1 MQRARVL
8 PSLCLRWQRLSQ
20 LPGRLACSTSV
31 GLRYAIAPLPAW
43 TFPAHPASQ
52 QQRFLSTERKSNRRT
67 TGNTSPRTPA
77 SIENVWAQLE
87 AYYQQHSLLN
97 YDHCQR
103 VLEHLQQAKTA
114 EKVAVSAEQVH
125 FLLGSCVPE
134 LLPAQSAQER
144 LQLFQSLW
152 TQLLKLGQPTL
163 AHYHTRLQVLQQN
176 RLPLPDHRSLL
187 AEIAVY
193 HGAPDAAL
201 YSALLDV
208 ACSAGNMRQA
218 TELLAEMRE
227 HNFALTERNFHSL
240 LLGHARN
247 GDLAGTESVV
257 GSMRAAGIQLGT
269 STTEALRFE
278 AFVENG
284 QLERAKEVLQAKTGF
299 SAAQLLQ
306 MLRAVLAGKDVDTQ
320 LVQQLVSEMP
330 RDFLTGLDVPPAIKS
345 LCIQQVHEGRAQVV
359 IQLVAALPA
368 PNQNQNQNVDEYGS
382 LLLQEFFRAHVPV
395 TETLQFARQLVQ
407 RSQNPRALHLLV
419 ELALRRLPSSAL
431 GCLEALA
438 AAGEELRPHYF
449 WPLIL
454 HHYRREG
461 ESGMLRL
468 VGEMQRLRVECDEET
483 LRQYLLP
490 HLTQTL
496 TQPLESVKALEA
508 VGVKPSQTLAPVI
521 GILLQQNQV
530 PEVLELLKRYPTRLE
545 LATLLQPLSS
555 LAVNA
560 RATKRFEQFAQL
572 VQALQQ
578 KALQREEDF
587 VGALL
592 LQMCG
597 PQTRL
602 RQEPAALVRFVHEL
616 HRLELQISPAAA
628 EALLSVARHATAE
641 GNSVVL
647 EGLGK
652 TLQKMRNSQLTL
664 PADAASLHGGFIKH
678 PRDMSL
684 DELECHLVE
693 LESKQLNPRGVLRR
707 LLQLSVRSGRLERAQ
722 QLLAKCQ
729 ALKVQSSAGML
740 ASILDLHIKLRDLP
754 RAQQTLEQLKSTYPG
769 MYSIYPL
776 LAGFANSS
784 FSAFQLD
791 EHKLID
797 YAALLVHGEQLE
809 AAKQLLQQ
817 RSQQHKIVGG
827 DYVIKNVWQLLT
839 NVAQLAAS
847 RSASE
852 SEKEQEPGAKPTNLT
867 REMLDFLRGLGYCQ
881 SHNALLGPVVREWL
895 LKGDLDAAVAEF
907 QRLANKHK
915 HTPLQFEI
923 LSLLVRLGNG
933 DEKEL
938 ARFQDTTTAQT
949 AQQHLATV
957 TSTVSRVHGAA
968 NMNSALL
975 LALAESGTE
984 TQLRRLIINPEFR
997 INHDLLV
1004 KNCEHLGQEGAVRT
1018 LLRLARGV
1026 RGVQRTIDEQKIYD
1040 LLLGQFCRSNDYE
1053 AALDLFER
1061 LEADD
1066 EMKVSQDFLRNL
1078 VQLLNVNQVEIPSGI
1093 ALRAQIR

>member
-1 MQRARVL
+1 MQRARLL
-8 PSLCLRWQRLSQ
+8 PSLCLRWQRLGH
-20 LPGRLACSTSV
+20 LPGRRLACSTSSCQ
-31 GLRYAIAPLPAW
+31 RYAIAAPPPPAW
-43 TFPAHPASQ
+43 TWNFLTFPAPGQ
-52 QQRFLSTERKSNRRT
+52 QQRFLSTERRSSRRSAT
-67 TGNTSPRTPA
+67 TPRPPA
-77 SIENVWAQLE
+77 SIEEVWTQLE

-103 VLEHLQQAKTA
+103 VMEHLQQQQASNVTT
-114 EKVAVSAEQVH
+114 EQVH

-134 LLPAQSAQER
+134 LLPARSAQER
-144 LQLFQSLW
+144 MQLFESLW
-152 TQLLKLGQPTL
+152 KQLLKLGEPTL
-163 AHYHTRLQVLQQN
+163 AHYRTRLQVLRQN

-193 HGAPDAAL
+193 HGAADAGL
-201 YSALLDV
+201 YSDLLDV
-208 ACSAGNMRQA
+208 ACAAGNMRQA
-218 TELLAEMRE
+218 SELLAEMRE
-227 HNFALTERNFHSL
+227 RSFALTERNFHAL
-240 LLGHARN
+240 LQGHARN

-257 GSMRAAGIQLGT
+257 GSMRSAGLQLGT

-278 AFVENG
+278 ALVESG
-284 QLERAKEVLQAKTGF
+284 ELERARQVLGATTAF
-299 SAAQLLQ
+299 SPVQLLQ
-306 MLRAVLAGKDVDTQ
+306 MLRAVVAAKEVDAQ
-320 LVQQLVSEMP
+320 LVQQLLSELP
-330 RDFLTGLDVPPAIKS
+330 REFLTGLDLPPALKS
-345 LCIQQVHEGRAQVV
+345 LCIQLLHEGRPQVV
-359 IQLVAALPA
+359 IQMVAALPA
-368 PNQNQNQNVDEYGS
+368 PNHTQNQNVDEYGS
-382 LLLQEFFRAHVPV
+382 LLLQEFFRANVPLQ
-395 TETLQFARQLVQ
+395 ESLQFARQLVQ
-407 RSQNPRALHLLV
+407 RGQNPRALHLLA
-419 ELALRRLPSSAL
+419 ELSLRRLPSAAL
-431 GCLEALA
+431 GCLEALS

-454 HHYRREG
+454 HHFRREG

-468 VGEMQRLRVECDEET
+468 VAEMQRLRVECDEET

-490 HLTQTL
+490 NLSQSL
-496 TQPLESVKALEA
+496 AQPLESLKALEA
-508 VGVKPSQTLAPVI
+508 AGVRPSLALGPLL
-521 GILLQQNQV
+521 GILLQQQKLT
-530 PEVLELLKRYPTRLE
+530 EVLELLKRYPTRLE
-545 LATLLQPLSS
+545 LSQLLQPLCS

-560 RATKRFEQFAQL
+560 RATKRYEQFAQA
-572 VQALQQ
+572 VHSLQQ

-592 LQMCG
+592 LQMCA

-602 RQEPAALVRFVHEL
+602 RQDTASLLRFVHEL
-616 HRLELQISPAAA
+616 QRLELQLSPAAA
-628 EALLSVARHATAE
+628 EGLLSLARQVAKE
-641 GNSVVL
+641 EESVQ
-647 EGLGK
+647 GLGK
-652 TLQKMRNSQLTL
+652 ALQKMRNSKLTL
-664 PADAASLHGGFIKH
+664 PADAASLNGGSFIKH
-678 PRDMSL
+678 PRDMTL

-693 LESKQLNPRGVLRR
+693 LEAKQLNPRGVLRR

-740 ASILDLHIKLRDLP
+740 ASILDLHIKLGDLP
-754 RAQQTLEQLKSTYPG
+754 RAQQTLQQLSSSYP
-769 MYSIYPL
+769 
-776 LAGFANSS
+776 
-784 FSAFQLD
+784 AFQLD

-797 YAALLVHGEQLE
+797 YAALLVRGEQLE
-809 AAKQLLQQ
+809 AAKQLLRQ
-817 RSQQHKIVGG
+817 RSEQHKIVGG

-839 NVAQLAAS
+839 NVAQHAAS
-847 RSASE
+847 LPPSSSE
-852 SEKEQEPGAKPTNLT
+852 ERTTNHT
-867 REMLDFLRGLGYCQ
+867 REMLDYLRSLGYCQ

-907 QRLANKHK
+907 QRLATKHK
-915 HTPLQFEI
+915 HTPLQFEL

-933 DEKEL
+933 DEQEL
-938 ARFQDTTTAQT
+938 ARFQAASKTTPQT
-949 AQQHLATV
+949 AQQHLAAV

-997 INHDLLV
+997 INHELLL

-1040 LLLGQFCRSNDYE
+1040 LLLAQFCRSNDYE
-1053 AALDLFER
+1053 AALSLFER

-1066 EMKVSQDFLRNL
+1066 ELKVSQEFLRNL

>member
-1 MQRARVL
+1 MQRARLL
-8 PSLCLRWQRLSQ
+8 PRLCLCWQRLDQ
-20 LPGRLACSTSV
+20 LPGRLACSTRA
-31 GLRYAIAPLPAW
+31 GQRYAIATPAAL
-43 TFPAHPASQ
+43 TFPAPPPAPSSQ
-52 QQRFLSTERKSNRRT
+52 QQRFLSTERKSSKRNT
-67 TGNTSPRTPA
+67 TSPRPPA
-77 SIENVWAQLE
+77 SIEEVWTQLE

-103 VLEHLQQAKTA
+103 VLEHLQQEKTST
-114 EKVAVSAEQVH
+114 VSVEQVH

-134 LLPAQSAQER
+134 LLPARSAQER
-144 LQLFQSLW
+144 QQLFQSLW

-163 AHYHTRLQVLQQN
+163 AHYHTRLQVLRQN
-176 RLPLPDHRSLL
+176 RLSLPDHRSLL

-193 HGAPDAAL
+193 HGAADARL
-201 YSALLDV
+201 YSDLLDV
-208 ACSAGNMRQA
+208 ACAAGNMRQA
-218 TELLAEMRE
+218 SELLAEMRE
-227 HNFALTERNFHSL
+227 HNFALTERNFNSL
-240 LLGHARN
+240 LQGHARN
-247 GDLAGTESVV
+247 GDLAGTDSVV
-257 GSMRAAGIQLGT
+257 GSMRSAGIQLGT

-278 AFVENG
+278 ALVENG
-284 QLERAKEVLQAKTGF
+284 QLERAKEVLQATTGF
-299 SAAQLLQ
+299 SHAQLLQ
-306 MLRAVLAGKDVDTQ
+306 MLRAVVAAKNVDAQ
-320 LVQQLVSEMP
+320 LVQQLVNEMP
-330 RDFLTGLDVPPAIKS
+330 REFLTGLDLPPALKS
-345 LCIQQVHEGRAQVV
+345 LCIQLLHEGRPEVV

-368 PNQNQNQNVDEYGS
+368 PNHTQNQNVDEYGS
-382 LLLQEFFRAHVPV
+382 LLLQEFFRANIPLK
-395 TETLQFARQLVQ
+395 ETLQFARQLVQ
-407 RSQNPRALHLLV
+407 RGQNPRALHLLV

-468 VGEMQRLRVECDEET
+468 VAEMQRLRVECDEET

-490 HLTQTL
+490 HLNQSL
-496 TQPLESVKALEA
+496 TQPVESVKALEE
-508 VGVKPSQTLAPVI
+508 VGVRPSLSLGPVL
-521 GILLQQNQV
+521 GILLQQHHL
-530 PEVLELLKRYPTRLE
+530 PEVMELLKRYPTRLE
-545 LATLLQPLSS
+545 LSTLLQPLAS

-560 RATKRFEQFAQL
+560 RATKRYEPFAQL

-578 KALQREEDF
+578 KALQRDEDF

-597 PQTRL
+597 PQMRL
-602 RQEPAALVRFVHEL
+602 RIEPAALLRFVHEL
-616 HRLELQISPAAA
+616 QRLELQLSPAAA
-628 EALLSVARHATAE
+628 EALLSVARQAPKDEDSAQ
-641 GNSVVL
+641 GM
-647 EGLGK
+647 GK
-652 TLQKMRNSQLTL
+652 ALQKMRNSKLTL

-678 PRDMSL
+678 PRDMSI

-693 LESKQLNPRGVLRR
+693 LEAKQLNPRGVLRR

-729 ALKVQSSAGML
+729 ALKVQTSAGML
-740 ASILDLHIKLRDLP
+740 ASILDLHIKLSDLP
-754 RAQQTLEQLKSTYPG
+754 RAQKTLEQLKSTYP
-769 MYSIYPL
+769 
-776 LAGFANSS
+776 
-784 FSAFQLD
+784 AFQLD

-797 YAALLVHGEQLE
+797 FAALLVRGEQLE
-809 AAKQLLQQ
+809 AAKQLLRQ
-817 RSQQHKIVGG
+817 RSEEHKIVGG
-827 DYVIKNVWQLLT
+827 DYVIKNVWQLLN
-839 NVAQLAAS
+839 NVAQVAAS
-847 RSASE
+847 LPPSSTE
-852 SEKEQEPGAKPTNLT
+852 EKPTNHTL
-867 REMLDFLRGLGYCQ
+867 EMLDYLRSLGYCQ

-907 QRLANKHK
+907 QRLASKHK
-915 HTPLQFEI
+915 HTPLQFEM

-933 DEKEL
+933 DEQEL
-938 ARFQDTTTAQT
+938 ARFQASNTTPQT

-957 TSTVSRVHGAA
+957 TTTVSRVHGAA

-984 TQLRRLIINPEFR
+984 SQLRRLIINPEFR
-997 INHDLLV
+997 INHELLL

-1040 LLLGQFCRSNDYE
+1040 LLLAQFCRSNDYE
-1053 AALDLFER
+1053 AALNLFER

-1066 EMKVSQDFLRNL
+1066 ELKVSQEFLRNL
-1078 VQLLNVNQVEIPSGI
+1078 VHLLNVNQVEIPSGI

>member
-1 MQRARVL
+1 MQRARLL
-8 PSLCLRWQRLSQ
+8 PSLCLRWQRLGQ
-20 LPGRLACSTSV
+20 LTGSLACSTSS
-31 GLRYAIAPLPAW
+31 GQRYAIAKSPVG
-43 TFPAHPASQ
+43 TFPALLVTSSQ
-52 QQRFLSTERKSNRRT
+52 QQRFLSTERKTSRRN
-67 TGNTSPRTPA
+67 NTSPRPPA
-77 SIENVWAQLE
+77 SIEEVWTQLE

-103 VLEHLQQAKTA
+103 VLEHLQANKAGT
-114 EKVAVSAEQVH
+114 VTAEQVH

-134 LLPAQSAQER
+134 LLPAQSAQQR

-152 TQLLKLGQPTL
+152 KQLLKLGQQPTL
-163 AHYHTRLQVLQQN
+163 AHYQTRLQVLRQN
-176 RLPLPDHRSLL
+176 RLSLPDHRSLL

-193 HGAPDAAL
+193 HGATDAGL
-201 YSALLDV
+201 YSDLLDV

-218 TELLAEMRE
+218 SELLAEMRE
-227 HNFALTERNFHSL
+227 HSFALTERNFHSL

-257 GSMRAAGIQLGT
+257 ASMRSAGIQLGT

-278 AFVENG
+278 ALVESG
-284 QLERAKEVLQAKTGF
+284 QLERAKEVVLQATSSF
-299 SAAQLLQ
+299 SHAQLLQ
-306 MLRAVLAGKDVDTQ
+306 MLRAVLAAKDVDVQ

-330 RDFLTGLDVPPAIKS
+330 REFLTGLDLPSVLKS
-345 LCIQQVHEGRAQVV
+345 LCIQLLHESRPQVV
-359 IQLVAALPA
+359 IQLVGALPA
-368 PNQNQNQNVDEYGS
+368 PNHTQNQNVDEYGS
-382 LLLQEFFRAHVPV
+382 LLLQEFFRANIPV
-395 TETLQFARQLVQ
+395 QETLQFARQLVQ
-407 RSQNPRALHLLV
+407 RGQNPRALHLLV
-419 ELALRRLPSSAL
+419 ELALRRLPVAAL
-431 GCLEALA
+431 SCLEALA

-449 WPLIL
+449 WPLLL

-468 VGEMQRLRVECDEET
+468 ISEMQRLRVECDEET

-490 HLTQTL
+490 NLTQSL
-496 TQPLESVKALEA
+496 TQPVESVKALEA
-508 VGVKPSQTLAPVI
+508 VGVKPSQSLGPI
-521 GILLQQNQV
+521 LGILLQQHQL
-530 PEVLELLKRYPTRLE
+530 PEVQELLKRYPTRLD
-545 LATLLQPLSS
+545 LGTLLQPLCS

-560 RATKRFEQFAQL
+560 RATKRYESFAQL
-572 VQALQQ
+572 IQALQL

-602 RQEPAALVRFVHEL
+602 RQDPAALLSFVHEL
-616 HRLELQISPAAA
+616 QRLELQISPTAA
-628 EALLSVARHATAE
+628 EALLSLARQAVT
-641 GNSVVL
+641 
-647 EGLGK
+647 K
-652 TLQKMRNSQLTL
+652 TEEDISQNLAKILQKMRNSKLTL

-693 LESKQLNPRGVLRR
+693 LEAKQLNPRGVLRR
-707 LLQLSVRSGRLERAQ
+707 LLQLTVRSGRLERAQ
-722 QLLAKCQ
+722 ELLAKCQ

-740 ASILDLHIKLRDLP
+740 ASILDLHIKLSDLP
-754 RAQQTLEQLKSTYPG
+754 RAQKTLDQLRSSYP
-769 MYSIYPL
+769 
-776 LAGFANSS
+776 
-784 FSAFQLD
+784 AFQLD

-797 YAALLVHGEQLE
+797 FAALLVRGEQLE
-809 AAKQLLQQ
+809 AAKQLLRQ
-817 RSQQHKIVGG
+817 RSENHKIVGG
-827 DYVIKNVWQLLT
+827 DYVIKNVWQLLN
-839 NVAQLAAS
+839 NVAQMAAS
-847 RSASE
+847 LPPSGPE
-852 SEKEQEPGAKPTNLT
+852 EKSMNHTS
-867 REMLDFLRGLGYCQ
+867 EMLDFLRGLGYCQ

-895 LKGDLDAAVAEF
+895 LKGDLDAAVEEF
-907 QRLANKHK
+907 QRLATKHK
-915 HTPLQFEI
+915 HTPLQFEM

-933 DEKEL
+933 DEEEL
-938 ARFQDTTTAQT
+938 KRFQTSKTTTTPQT
-949 AQQHLATV
+949 AQQHLASV
-957 TSTVSRVHGAA
+957 TSTVSRVHGSA

-997 INHDLLV
+997 INHELLL

-1053 AALDLFER
+1053 AALNLFER

-1066 EMKVSQDFLRNL
+1066 ELKVSQEFLRNL